1 MVDISPV
8 LAAIVIVMVAFVF
21 FVYLMI
27 RRTLTQF
34 KQGVDRG
41 KGGG

>member
-1 MVDISPV
+1 MVDPV
-8 LAAIVIVMVAFVF
+8 LAAIVVLMIAFVF
-21 FVYLMI
+21 FVYLMV

-34 KQGVDRG
+34 RQGVDRG

>member
-1 MVDISPV
+1 MVEVSPV
-8 LAAIVIVMVAFVF
+8 LAAIVVIMAAFVF

-34 KQGVDRG
+34 KEGVNRG
-41 KGGG
+41 RGGG